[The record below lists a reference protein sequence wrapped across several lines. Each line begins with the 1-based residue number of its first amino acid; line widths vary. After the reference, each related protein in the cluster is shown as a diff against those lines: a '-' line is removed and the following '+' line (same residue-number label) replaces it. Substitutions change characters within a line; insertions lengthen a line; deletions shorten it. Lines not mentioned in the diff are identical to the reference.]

1 MTGVM
6 LLLVHVKSNAIQNQH
21 ISNTVLYNTQNSTIF
36 SYDNDYREVTVM
48 CFFRWRAAEDS
59 HSPHVGEG
67 PGDHRV

>member
-1 MTGVM
+1 MQFRT
-6 LLLVHVKSNAIQNQH
+6 NIFPIQFCIIH
-21 ISNTVLYNTQNSTIF
+21 KTALF
-36 SYDNDYREVTVM
+36 YDNDYREVTVM